1 MKKILSFLLCLI
13 LITGCSKEKEEAKP
27 KEENKEKEPVTV
39 ETVYRCDEKEDDD
52 VVYYFYYT
60 DDKLTK
66 AELTTIYLD
75 EYSEIKEEA
84 EEEYTGVKV
93 SKTNGKVLIE
103 IDVLNGGMEYLK
115 GETVLYYDES
125 NNTSWENIEKVM
137 NKYDFVC
144 KTN

>member
-13 LITGCSKEKEEAKP
+13 LITGCSNEKTKEKT
-27 KEENKEKEPVTV
+27 KEESKEKEPEVV
-39 ETVYRCDEKEDDD
+39 KTVYRCDEKEDDD

-66 AELTTIYLD
+66 AELTIIYLD

-93 SKTNGKVLIE
+93 SKTNGNVLIE
-103 IDVLNGGMEYLK
+103 VDVLNGGMEYLK

-125 NNTSWENIEKVM
+125 NDTSWENIEKVM
-137 NKYDFVC
+137 NKHDFVC